1 MTLIIDGGLHDGLII
16 PQSWSLH
23 IELLFYLISP
33 FIINTR
39 FTKIFLFLFSL
50 SLFSVLLYINKFN
63 YLDYLFFSNL
73 FFFILGIYSCKF
85 TLCLNL
91 EKKIKSNILI
101 IRNINYLYF
110 FIIFLI
116 LIMNYLNFE
125 FESSDRVNSL
135 IYIFFGFCL

>member
-1 MTLIIDGGLHDGLII
+1 M
-16 PQSWSLH
+16 
-23 IELLFYLISP
+23 
-33 FIINTR
+33 
-39 FTKIFLFLFSL
+39 
-50 SLFSVLLYINKFN
+50 
-63 YLDYLFFSNL
+63 
-73 FFFILGIYSCKF
+73 
-85 TLCLNL
+85 LCLNL

-135 IYIFFGFCL
+135 IYIFFGFWFLPLIFCISSNLKLFFKKVDTLLGNLSYYVYLIHVFIYIVLIELEVFFFNEKFIYLTNLIPTSYIFFKLIDPIEKKIRNYFK